1 MSAGMREKRIRNN
14 LSADGMIRTLR
25 SGFNKIKDH
34 RLRKGT
40 ISITNALMSGFA
52 VFSLK
57 DPSLLAFND
66 RSAINEN
73 LQQIYQITNVPS
85 DTQMR
90 TILDAIDPYVISE
103 SYKEIFRS
111 AQRGKLLEKYV
122 FLNNCYLV
130 SIDGTNYFSSK
141 EVHCES
147 CLEKTNSKTG
157 EITYQHQ
164 MLAATIIHPDIREVI
179 PLMPEPIIKQDG
191 DNKNDCER
199 NASKRFFDKLRKD
212 HPILPIIIVED
223 GLASNAPHIAELIK
237 HKLHFI
243 LGVKDGDHKFLFNH
257 IECAAK
263 NELTTEITIEQDDA
277 AFRIRFI
284 NGVPL
289 NESNQD
295 TKVNFIECWETKKG
309 NTLYFSWVTDIEITK
324 ENAFLIMRGGRARW
338 KIENETF
345 NTLKNQGYNFE
356 HNFGHGDKNL
366 SVVFA
371 SLMMLAFLVD
381 QIQQLAC
388 PLFRAV
394 YDKCK
399 HNKRSLW
406 YKMRSLFE
414 CLEFDSMESI
424 FKAMLYGYKI
434 KGTIVINSPT

>member
-1 MSAGMREKRIRNN
+1 MSADIREKRIRNN

-25 SGFNKIKDH
+25 SGFNKIADH

-52 VFSLK
+52 MFSLK

-66 RSAINEN
+66 RPTINGN
-73 LQQIYQITNVPS
+73 LQQIYKISNVPS

-90 TILDAIDPYVISE
+90 TILDPVDPNVISE
-103 SYKEIFRS
+103 SFLDLFRIV
-111 AQRGKLLEKYV
+111 QRGKLLEKYV
-122 FLNNCYLV
+122 FLNGCYLI
-130 SIDGTNYFSSK
+130 SIDGSNYFSSK

-147 CLEKTNSKTG
+147 CLEKKNSKTG

-243 LGVKDGDHKFLFNH
+243 LGVKDGDHKYLFNH

-263 NELTTEITIEQDDA
+263 SELTTEITIEQDDA

-295 TKVNFIECWETKKG
+295 TKVNFIECWETTKDK
-309 NTLYFSWVTDIEITK
+309 TQYFSWVTDIEITK
-324 ENAFLIMRGGRARW
+324 ENAFRIMRGGRARW

-356 HNFGHGDKNL
+356 HNYGHGDKNL

-414 CLEFDSMESI
+414 CLDFDSMESI

-434 KGTIVINSPT
+434 KGTVIINTPT